1 MYGAMSASKSA
12 QLLFTAHNFEEKGQ
26 TPILIKPN
34 LDTRS
39 GKGNIESRAG
49 LSHVAEDVST
59 SLSYKDTTSLLNR
72 LYDAYNK
79 PDVILVDECQ
89 FFGEGFIKATVDFSR
104 KNNIDLIAYGL
115 LKTFK
120 NELFS
125 GSKVWVELVDDIK
138 EVKTVCQYKDCKRK
152 ATRNGRLVNGKITTS
167 GDTVVIGDEQYIS
180 LCAEHYE
187 SLK

>member
-49 LSHVAEDVST
+49 LSHVAEDAST

-89 FFGEGFIKATVDFSR
+89 FFEEDFIKATVDFAR
-104 KNNIDLIAYGL
+104 LYHIDVIAYGL

-120 NELFS
+120 NDLFD
-125 GSKVWVELVDDIK
+125 GSKVWLELVDDIR
-138 EVKTVCQYKDCKRK
+138 EIKTVCQYKNCKRK
-152 ATRNGRLVNGKITTS
+152 ATCNGRLVNGKVSTD
-167 GDTVVIGDEQYIS
+167 GDTIVIGDEEYIS
-180 LCAEHYE
+180 LCADHYNG
-187 SLK
+187 LK